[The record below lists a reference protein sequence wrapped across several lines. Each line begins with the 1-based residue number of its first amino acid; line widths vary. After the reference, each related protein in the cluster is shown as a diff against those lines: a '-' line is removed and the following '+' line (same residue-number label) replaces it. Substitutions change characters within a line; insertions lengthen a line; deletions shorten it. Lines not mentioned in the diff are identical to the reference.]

1 MDRELKDFRGVACV
15 YRAGEPVFS
24 CAQGFADLAN
34 ERANRLDTRFPV
46 ASGSK
51 GFVGMGILRLIE
63 EGKLSL
69 DTRLGDAVDFDLR
82 AIDPDVTVEQ
92 LLTHTS
98 GVPDYFDESVMED
111 YDELWIDFPCYKI
124 RKSADLLPLFI
135 DKPMM
140 YPRGERFQYNN
151 TGFVLLGLI
160 IEKAT
165 GQMFDEYLQTA
176 LFDPCGM
183 RGTGYF
189 ETDRLPGN
197 CANAYMWDKARQ
209 ELCTNI
215 FAVDTK
221 GTGAG
226 GAFTTAADMDAFW
239 RGLYGGRVISR
250 EMMEKAASVH
260 AEGEGGERYGYG
272 VWVSEYDG
280 KILPSLE
287 GCDPGVCFKSEY
299 FPDTQTSI
307 TVLSNYGDDVWR
319 LHEMLR
325 AEFVPAKQ

>member
-1 MDRELKDFRGVACV
+1 
-15 YRAGEPVFS
+15 
-24 CAQGFADLAN
+24 
-34 ERANRLDTRFPV
+34 
-46 ASGSK
+46 
-51 GFVGMGILRLIE
+51 
-63 EGKLSL
+63 
-69 DTRLGDAVDFDLR
+69 
-82 AIDPDVTVEQ
+82 
-92 LLTHTS
+92 
-98 GVPDYFDESVMED
+98 
-111 YDELWIDFPCYKI
+111 
-124 RKSADLLPLFI
+124 
-135 DKPMM
+135 MM

>member
-24 CAQGFADLAN
+24 CAQGFADRAN

-160 IEKAT
+160 IEKST

-189 ETDRLPGN
+189 EIDRLPGN

-307 TVLSNYGDDVWR
+307 PVLSNYGDDVWR

>member
-1 MDRELKDFRGVACV
+1 MDRTLKNFRGVACV
-15 YRAGEPVFS
+15 YRAGAPVFS

-34 ERANRLDTRFPV
+34 ERPNRLDTRFPV

-51 GFVGMGILRLIE
+51 GFVAMGILRLIE
-63 EGKLSL
+63 EGRLSL
-69 DTRLGDAVDFDLR
+69 DTRLGDAVDFELR

-160 IEKAT
+160 IEKAA
-165 GQMFDEYLQTA
+165 GMMFDEYLQTA

-197 CANAYMWDKARQ
+197 CANAYMWDKTRG

-215 FAVDTK
+215 FAVDAK

-226 GAFTTAADMDAFW
+226 GAFTTAADLDVFW
-239 RGLYGGRVISR
+239 RGLYGGRVLSR
-250 EMMEKAASVH
+250 EMMEKAASVQ
-260 AEGEGGERYGYG
+260 AEGEDGERYGYG
-272 VWVSEYDG
+272 VWLSEYDG
-280 KILPSLE
+280 RLLPSLE

-299 FPDTQTSI
+299 FPDTQTSN
-307 TVLSNYGDDVWR
+307 TGLSNYGDDVWR
-319 LHEMLR
+319 IHEMLR